1 MVYCISVEARLTGPA
16 ENIAAAKTMVANY
29 RFERPTRRYTGP
41 QFNISYAAI
50 DLALERVVTDDGCGI
65 AGGTLN
71 QGSGNIQRSTIDTR
85 DLIDKSLLRPIAD
98 LAQNILLN
106 TGCTL
111 NMVVTQVTGPG
122 AHTISRIITHTIHPA
137 IVKYHRVLR
146 ETITPLP
153 TLGVEG

>member
-1 MVYCISVEARLTGPA
+1 MVYCISAEARLTGPA
-16 ENIAAAKTMVANY
+16 ENIAAAKMMVANFH
-29 RFERPTRRYTGP
+29 FERPARRYTGP

-50 DLALERVVTDDGCGI
+50 DLALEKVATDDGCGI
-65 AGGTLN
+65 AGATLN
-71 QGSGNIQRSTIDTR
+71 KGSGYMQHSTIDAR

-111 NMVVTQVTGPG
+111 NVVVTQVTGPG

-137 IVKYHRVLR
+137 ITKYHRPLR
-146 ETITPLP
+146 ETVTPLP